1 MVGTFNA
8 VNATLYEKLNY
19 NFIRDIIAVAGI
31 SRVPNVMVVPPSFP
45 AKTVAEFI
53 VYAKASSGK
62 ITLGSEGNGGASHI
76 SGELFKMLAGIEML
90 HVPYRG
96 AAPALTDLLAG
107 QVQVMFA
114 TMPAAIQYIRAGN
127 LRALAVTTAAR
138 SDALPNIPAVGEFV
152 PGYEASSWYGI
163 GAPKKT
169 PPAIVERLN
178 KETNAAIADP
188 KLKVRFADLGAE
200 PLSMTSGE
208 FAKFIVEETEKWG
221 KVVKIA
227 GIKTE

>member
-1 MVGTFNA
+1 
-8 VNATLYEKLNY
+8 
-19 NFIRDIIAVAGI
+19 
-31 SRVPNVMVVPPSFP
+31 
-45 AKTVAEFI
+45 
-53 VYAKASSGK
+53 
-62 ITLGSEGNGGASHI
+62 
-76 SGELFKMLAGIEML
+76 
-90 HVPYRG
+90 
-96 AAPALTDLLAG
+96 
-107 QVQVMFA
+107 MFA

-138 SDALPNIPAVGEFV
+138 SDVLPNIPAVGEFV

-188 KLKVRFADLGAE
+188 KLKARFADLGAE

-221 KVVKIA
+221 EVVKIA
-227 GIKTE
+227 GIKAE